1 MGTKRVGLARTQA
14 LIENLKRELQLNG
27 TSLDCVKESTVT
39 TTADKT
45 LTVSDSGKTIFLD
58 GSTTHDVTL
67 PAAATGLTF
76 TFFLVD
82 ATADVDI
89 VQAAASE
96 DFVGNITAH
105 NGKDTASASDTKI
118 IFDQSGGAAVGD
130 WVQVLGRPEEVPGR
144 VFARLGLHHHVV
156 LSRALDLDVA
166 GAIRWRD

>member
-14 LIENLKRELQLNG
+14 LIQNLKRELTMGGATLTGQKVG
-27 TSLDCVKESTVT
+27 TKT
-39 TTADKT
+39 TTANTT
-45 LTVSDSGKTIFLD
+45 LTAADSGKTIFLD

-67 PAAATGLTF
+67 PDAATGLTF

-89 VQAAASE
+89 VQSAATE

-130 WVQVLGRPEEVPGR
+130 WVQVTCYNDDDWYVVGLSNTSAAV
-144 VFARLGLHHHVV
+144 VFG
-156 LSRALDLDVA
+156 
-166 GAIRWRD
+166 

>member
-1 MGTKRVGLARTQA
+1 MGTKRVGWARIKSLINENQNA
-14 LIENLKRELQLNG
+14 LQMLKRVTQ
-27 TSLDCVKESTVT
+27 T
-39 TTADKT
+39 TTADTT
-45 LTVSDSGKTIFLD
+45 LTATDSGTTIFLD

-89 VQAAASE
+89 VQGATATE

-118 IFDQSGGAAVGD
+118 IFDQSGGATVGD
-130 WVQVLGRPEEVPGR
+130 WVQVTCYNDDDWYVVGLSNTSAAV
-144 VFARLGLHHHVV
+144 VFG
-156 LSRALDLDVA
+156 
-166 GAIRWRD
+166 